1 MRAVSSQRRA
11 GFTLI
16 EVLVVIAIVITL
28 IGLTLAVG
36 TAVGRNAR
44 ATNTTAAMRAIDLLL
59 NDLIQTRGGIPA
71 PVVEDPRD
79 RDRLLVMAD
88 ARNLSFVPP
97 EERGGAQ
104 IVNSGGLLL
113 LQMRQQGLA
122 SESITGLDSKLV
134 EHFTP
139 YRVRDEEGNEVNDPF
154 EPDVVPE
161 LPTPLDAWGNPIRY
175 VHPKLDG
182 LLQGSNPADPASLGT
197 TTGVDLTDPDLLGG
211 KDTDYSYNEIRRNGL
226 VGVGDENLLDADGGQ
241 APKQR
246 PYLYSAGPDG
256 KVGRVVE
263 GGEVV
268 ADFNADNVYQT
279 KPSFLAPP

>member
-79 RDRLLVMAD
+79 RDQLLVLAD
-88 ARNLSFVPP
+88 ARNLNGPVP
-97 EERGGAQ
+97 AT
-104 IVNSGGLLL
+104 INSGALLL
-113 LQMRQQGLA
+113 LQARREGLA
-122 SESITGLDSKLV
+122 GESISGLDGDLV
-134 EHFTP
+134 RRFTP
-139 YRVRDEEGNEVNDPF
+139 YPVDDADADE
-154 EPDVVPE
+154 VVPE

-197 TTGVDLTDPDLLGG
+197 TTGVDLTDPDLLGEAPG
-211 KDTDYSYNEIRRNGL
+211 DKEYAYNEIRRNGL